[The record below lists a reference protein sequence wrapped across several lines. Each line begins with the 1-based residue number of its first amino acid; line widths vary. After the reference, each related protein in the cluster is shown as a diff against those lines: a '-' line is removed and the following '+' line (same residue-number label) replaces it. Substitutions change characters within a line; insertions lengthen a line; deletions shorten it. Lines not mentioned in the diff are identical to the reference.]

1 MRLSRQLER
10 RRAPTNPLLWVAGS
24 DPDDLRDD
32 SVERTRYSVMG
43 MSVCLTAAFAAG
55 VIPVALSLASGEFR
69 PIYLLFGFLW
79 GLFVFNLDRWVVSTI
94 DYRSL
99 SLDAELS
106 RVALAGYYMRR
117 IALVI
122 IRLAIAVLI
131 GLSISEPIVML
142 IYSSEINT
150 QISQDQAIA
159 RAAAAVEVDHDHKY
173 VLQLSAYTQAL
184 NQAEENEQQASEAV
198 QKANQALDA
207 EVAGYGGTHEAGFG
221 PRAAERLQ
229 DLNQAK
235 ATLATANQQL
245 RTAQVNYSGGVSK
258 ITTQKASDLA
268 LLDKAIDAKPGLLER
283 EKALSELAHRN
294 TTVNDARWV
303 LRGLILL
310 IDVAPVLLRLASPET
325 AYERVVRTR
334 AVRRVAVAEG
344 VLPDDVQADLQIAGY
359 TRTRRIEHERFVA
372 DLDYQVAATRLR
384 TALQEAFGPEFGQAY
399 VDRLPRTGDFSDGD
413 IPLTE
418 GDSYQPA
425 GNPPATPSQPQVVVP
440 PDSADRPVFLGGG
453 FAYNILGLP
462 GKGIEQYVGG
472 RWKTG
477 AQLRNAD
484 AALAWRTPY
493 LAEDMMRRYQGYG
506 ALKKVHPPNKTR
518 GIAEA
523 LQEVTSLPHGK
534 EVSPY
539 VAPIIDGGF
548 DREFGWYVVTPYYK
562 CGTLQRRMKS
572 EELLTL
578 GTALTITEQI
588 LSGLLA
594 AFTFENKNLVH
605 FDIKPSN
612 IAFDD
617 HGSVR
622 IIDWGLSEV
631 LNPDYQLTIS
641 GSPRYTLWY
650 APPEQVLAVPGKRST
665 WTSPLCDI
673 RAVGAVLYAMIT
685 GRPPF
690 HIEAGWSGMLDDA
703 GNLMASH
710 EKQFKELLEK
720 SVPLRLSE
728 FFTVTPGW
736 NAAALDCLSGLVAA
750 WLDPEPTA
758 RTQTDWTARPSQQ
771 IALEALQSSVAD
783 LRRHH
788 ADLLAQY
795 VGAGQISVPAGEP
808 PTDGL
813 FRPLPALRGVERL
826 PLSDSDTVN
835 QTRGYTADLV
845 RQEFDW
851 SSP

>member
-1 MRLSRQLER
+1 MPEVRLSRQLER
-10 RRAPTNPLLWVAGS
+10 RRAPTNPFLWVAGS

-55 VIPVALSLASGEFR
+55 VIPVALSLASGNFR
-69 PIYLLFGFLW
+69 PIFLLFGFLW

-94 DYRSL
+94 DYKSL
-99 SLDAELS
+99 SLGAEFA
-106 RVALAGYYMRR
+106 RVALVGYYLRR
-117 IALVI
+117 VALLI
-122 IRLAIAVLI
+122 IRLAIATLI

-142 IYSSEINT
+142 IYNSEINT
-150 QISQDQAIA
+150 QISQDQAAA
-159 RAAAAVEVDHDHKY
+159 RSAAAVKVDHDHKY
-173 VLQLSAYTQAL
+173 VVELFPYTQAL
-184 NQAEENEQQASEAV
+184 NQAKTNQQQASTAV

-207 EVAGYGGTHEAGFG
+207 EEGGYGGTHDVGVG
-221 PRAAERLQ
+221 PRSAERRQ
-229 DLNQAK
+229 DLDQTNAN
-235 ATLATANQQL
+235 LATANQKL
-245 RTAQVNYSGGVSK
+245 RTAQGNYSGQVTK
-258 ITTQKASDLA
+258 ITAQKASDLE
-268 LLDKAIDAKPGLLER
+268 LLVKAIDAKPGLLDR

-294 TTVNDARWV
+294 ATVNDARWV

-310 IDVAPVLLRLASPET
+310 VDVAPVLLKLASPAT

-334 AVRRVAVAEG
+334 SVRKVAVAEG
-344 VLPDDVQADLQIAGY
+344 VLSDDVQADLQIAGY
-359 TRTRRIEHERFVA
+359 TRARRIEHEQFVA
-372 DLDYQVAATRLR
+372 DLDYQAAAARLQS
-384 TALQEAFGPEFGQAY
+384 AAQEAVGPTLGPAY
-399 VDRLPRTGDFSDGD
+399 VDRVPRTGDFSGGD
-413 IPLTE
+413 IPPTE
-418 GDSYQPA
+418 GEDHPVASD
-425 GNPPATPSQPQVVVP
+425 PPATISSQPQVIVP
-440 PDSADRPVFLGGG
+440 PKSAGRPIFLGDG
-453 FAYNILGLP
+453 FAHNILGLP
-462 GKGIEQYVGG
+462 GKGIEQYVGS
-472 RWKTG
+472 RWKIG

-484 AALAWRTPY
+484 PALAWRTPY
-493 LAEDMMRRYQGYG
+493 LAEDMMRRHQGYG

-539 VAPIIDGGF
+539 LAPIIDGGF
-548 DREFGWYVVTPYYK
+548 DREFGWYVVTPYYES
-562 CGTLQRRMKS
+562 GTLQRRMKS
-572 EELLTL
+572 EQPLTL

-588 LSGLLA
+588 LSGLLT
-594 AFTFENKNLVH
+594 AFTFENKHLVH

-612 IAFDD
+612 IAFDEQ
-617 HGSVR
+617 GNVR

-650 APPEQVLAVPGKRST
+650 APPEQVLAESSTRAT

-690 HIEAGWSGMLDDA
+690 HMEAGWSGILDDA

-710 EKQFKELLEK
+710 EKQFKELLRK

-728 FFTVTPGW
+728 FFTVTPDW
-736 NAAALDCLSGLVAA
+736 DAAALDALSDLVAR
-750 WLDPEPTA
+750 WLDPEPTNRILA
-758 RTQTDWTARPSQQ
+758 DWTGRPSQE
-771 IALEALQSSVAD
+771 IALEALRSIVAD

-795 VGAGQISVPAGEP
+795 VGAGQIGVPAGEA
-808 PTDGL
+808 PTEGV
-813 FRPLPALRGVERL
+813 FRPLSAMRGKELL

-835 QTRGYTADLV
+835 HTRGYSADMV
-845 RQEFDW
+845 R
-851 SSP
+851 